1 MSKMRIIPFCTLL
14 LIVIYSCSKDA
25 GSGDTGIVT
34 TDYEGYSLVWHDEFE
49 GTEINTDNWEHEVN
63 ANGGGNNELQYY
75 TDRKEN
81 SLVENG
87 NLIIIALKEN
97 YSAQFGTRGYTSAR
111 LRTAN
116 KADFLYG
123 RFEIRAKLPEGQGL
137 WPAIW
142 MLPTDW
148 EYGGWPNSG
157 EIDIMEL
164 VGHLPNLV
172 HGTIHYY
179 NNSHQYS
186 GNSYRLAEG
195 NFSDDFHTFRVDW
208 EPTEIRWYV
217 DDILYS
223 TKRNWASSPNPYPAP
238 FDKRFHFLINV
249 AVGGNWPGNPIPG
262 TFFPQF
268 MYVDWVRV
276 YQKTSDFQ

>member
-1 MSKMRIIPFCTLL
+1 MKKMRIAYFCFITVALL
-14 LIVIYSCSKDA
+14 NACSKSSDNRD
-25 GSGDTGIVT
+25 SEIVQSS
-34 TDYEGYSLVWHDEFE
+34 YEGYSLVWSDEFD
-49 GTEINTDNWEHEVN
+49 GNEINLDNWEHEVN

-87 NLIIIALKEN
+87 NLVIVALREN
-97 YSAQFGTRGYTSAR
+97 YSAQFGTRSYTSAR

-123 RFEIRAKLPEGQGL
+123 RFEIRAKMPKGQGL
-137 WPAIW
+137 WSAIW

-148 EYGGWPNSG
+148 EYGGWPRSG
-157 EIDIMEL
+157 EIDIMEI
-164 VGHLPNLV
+164 VGHQPFIV

-186 GNSYRLAEG
+186 GNSYRLSEG
-195 NFSDDFHTFRVDW
+195 DFSDDFHTFRVDW
-208 EPTEIRWYV
+208 EPNEIRWYV
-217 DDILYS
+217 DDNLYS
-223 TKRNWASSPNPYPAP
+223 TKNTWASTPNAYPAP
-238 FDKRFHFLINV
+238 FDKRFHFLINI

-262 TFFPQF
+262 TVFPQF

-276 YQKTSDFQ
+276 YQKD

>member
-1 MSKMRIIPFCTLL
+1 MKKMRIAYFCFITVALL
-14 LIVIYSCSKDA
+14 NACSKSSDNRD
-25 GSGDTGIVT
+25 SEIVQSS
-34 TDYEGYSLVWHDEFE
+34 YEGYSLVWSDEFD
-49 GTEINTDNWEHEVN
+49 GNEINLDNWEHEVN

-87 NLIIIALKEN
+87 NLVIVALREN
-97 YSAQFGTRGYTSAR
+97 YSAQFGTRSYTSAR

-123 RFEIRAKLPEGQGL
+123 RFEIRAKMPKGQGL

-148 EYGGWPNSG
+148 EYGGWPRSG
-157 EIDIMEL
+157 EIDIMEI
-164 VGHLPNLV
+164 VGHQPFIV

-186 GNSYRLAEG
+186 GNSYRLSEG
-195 NFSDDFHTFRVDW
+195 DFSDDFHTFRVDW
-208 EPTEIRWYV
+208 EPNEIRWYV
-217 DDILYS
+217 DDNLYS
-223 TKRNWASSPNPYPAP
+223 TKNTWASTPNAYPAP
-238 FDKRFHFLINV
+238 FDKRFHFLINI

-262 TFFPQF
+262 TVFPQF

-276 YQKTSDFQ
+276 YQKD

>member
-1 MSKMRIIPFCTLL
+1 MKKMRIAYFCFITVALL
-14 LIVIYSCSKDA
+14 NACSKSSDNRD
-25 GSGDTGIVT
+25 SEIVQSS
-34 TDYEGYSLVWHDEFE
+34 YEGYSLVWSDEFD
-49 GTEINTDNWEHEVN
+49 GNEINLDNWEHEVN

-87 NLIIIALKEN
+87 NLVIVALREN
-97 YSAQFGTRGYTSAR
+97 YSAQFGTRSYTSAR

-123 RFEIRAKLPEGQGL
+123 RFEIRAKMPKGQGL

-148 EYGGWPNSG
+148 EYGGWPRSG
-157 EIDIMEL
+157 EIDIMEI
-164 VGHLPNLV
+164 VGHQPFIV

-179 NNSHQYS
+179 NNSHQYAGS
-186 GNSYRLAEG
+186 SYRLSEG
-195 NFSDDFHTFRVDW
+195 DFSDDFHTFRVDW
-208 EPTEIRWYV
+208 EPNEIRWYV
-217 DDILYS
+217 DDNLYS
-223 TKRNWASSPNPYPAP
+223 TKNTWASTPNAYPAP
-238 FDKRFHFLINV
+238 FDKRFHFLINI

-262 TFFPQF
+262 TVFPQF

-276 YQKTSDFQ
+276 YQKD